1 MNRIIREHYPASKLP
16 DDLKAEIG
24 AGKKV
29 TITIEVE
36 EDAPKPQD
44 DWFARYGRLRRS
56 TFKSL
61 EEVNDH
67 VRALRDEWSDR
78 ER

>member
-1 MNRIIREHYPASKLP
+1 MNRIIREHYPASRLP

-24 AGKKV
+24 AEKKV

-36 EDAPKPQD
+36 EDASKPQD
-44 DWFARYGRLRRS
+44 DWFSRYSRLRRGNY
-56 TFKSL
+56 KSL
-61 EEVNDH
+61 DEVNEH